1 MDAAR
6 QDPVAEIESA
16 LAQLRLAQRHGRGPR
31 GGAPFGGFPG
41 GGTDPG
47 QGGHGHGGHGHGGH
61 DPGAHLGRGRWP
73 RGGGHGDPGEH
84 DGPEPH
90 GLHERPG
97 FGRSRGHGSMGGP
110 HARRLGDALGAARF
124 RLLERLVQ
132 GSASISELADAIGV
146 DQPRASRLVADAA
159 AHGFVE
165 RTPDPAD
172 ARRTVV
178 QLSASGRE
186 FLASMKDSRR
196 SAVTSALDGFTDD
209 ETATFAALLSRFVA
223 AWPAVR

>member
-1 MDAAR
+1 MSYDNECKITYMDAAR

-31 GGAPFGGFPG
+31 GGPPFGGGGFPG
-41 GGTDPG
+41 
-47 QGGHGHGGHGHGGH
+47 HLGHGGGH
-61 DPGAHLGRGRWP
+61 DEN
-73 RGGGHGDPGEH
+73 PGER

-90 GLHERPG
+90 GMHLRPE
-97 FGRSRGHGSMGGP
+97 FGHRRGHSPMGGP

-159 AHGFVE
+159 AHGYVE
-165 RTPDPAD
+165 RTPDPSD

-196 SAVTSALDGFTDD
+196 SAVTNALDGFTDE

-223 AWPAVR
+223 AWPAARS